1 MKLVV
6 LRIMR
11 RRRESPW
18 PSREK
23 REDRPQKHS
32 GEKQKLAFK
41 SHENL
46 FQNQSGWVGFG
57 ESPNIRSNTAER
69 QKQPKRIEKSL
80 AERQIVPYFP
90 VVPSQAQNLG
100 EFYCG

>member
-23 REDRPQKHS
+23 REDRPCEHS

-46 FQNQSGWVGFG
+46 FQNQSAGVGFG
-57 ESPNIRSNTAER
+57 ESPDIRNNTAER
-69 QKQPKRIEKSL
+69 QKQPKRIEKGL
-80 AERQIVPYFP
+80 AGRQIVPYFP
-90 VVPSQAQNLG
+90 VRAFAG
-100 EFYCG
+100 AKT